1 MISEVVEM
9 KPKSKVKAK
18 SSSTKKA
25 SNRKS
30 DKVTRNK
37 GKSDKESDRRKAEMF
52 GGGDF
57 LDKEFT
63 VDPNNLGLNQWKLV
77 RRETSM
83 WIFQEDRYKY
93 FHIKT
98 SYWPQDQLCLYNMA
112 FARWETLEVW
122 FADNRVSIEHHEGG
136 QKHKAAIQAKLR
148 ELGKQSKQKEKEQS
162 DLRATL
168 AMMESAA
175 SKSMGIDD
183 SCPSGSGN
191 SWSDVETEKYMDPR
205 VHSASIAEMARH
217 MAQRRKEELERTKA
231 EHKVEKGK
239 CDPKDETVWV
249 EAKADNGELYYF
261 HMYSGVT
268 VWERPENYY
277 TAEQYTMKLAMMEN
291 NDAVDKNQVT
301 EPNKLKSE
309 LRRHWG
315 QHETPGISKSEVSQ
329 SSSSQEGLKKQFQKD
344 ATLEKSRQFS
354 VPDIQDASTCQS
366 TAINKKR
373 ENSFNEPQIMK
384 FDPEMDAAN
393 FIINECDIPLPPS
406 SQNSKPEELML
417 NPAVKKEILEESS
430 CNQIIQNEYS
440 NDRGENEITEEFV
453 KEKESP
459 RFSPYG
465 PWVPVEKVPEKP
477 KVDWELPN
485 EEQSRKRTSEPVVA
499 PEDRIIFSDKSAAV
513 KRKKIDGPIEFRK
526 RKTTIKIRQPID
538 DQ

>member
-1 MISEVVEM
+1 MTDVW
-9 KPKSKVKAK
+9 KSNA
-18 SSSTKKA
+18 
-25 SNRKS
+25 
-30 DKVTRNK
+30 
-37 GKSDKESDRRKAEMF
+37 RRFCEICK
-52 GGGDF
+52 
-57 LDKEFT
+57 
-63 VDPNNLGLNQWKLV
+63 
-77 RRETSM
+77 
-83 WIFQEDRYKY
+83 
-93 FHIKT
+93 
-98 SYWPQDQLCLYNMA
+98 
-112 FARWETLEVW
+112 VW

-183 SCPSGSGN
+183 SCPSAGIVGPMSKPK
-191 SWSDVETEKYMDPR
+191 KYMDPR

-329 SSSSQEGLKKQFQKD
+329 SSSSQRR
-344 ATLEKSRQFS
+344 TEKTISKGCNAGKVS
-354 VPDIQDASTCQS
+354 SNIQDASTCQS

-440 NDRGENEITEEFV
+440 NDRGESINVKNKTEDEITEEFV